1 MVWNTRKFMSKRSSA
16 FPRKGGCAPSPSS
29 GKTAAVSEID
39 RIKFIDR
46 APARVSAVLPMRY
59 TCVMGG
65 REKYLYFE
73 EERLRWF
80 VERERL

>member
-1 MVWNTRKFMSKRSSA
+1 
-16 FPRKGGCAPSPSS
+16 
-29 GKTAAVSEID
+29 
-39 RIKFIDR
+39 
-46 APARVSAVLPMRY
+46 MRY

-73 EERLRWF
+73 EDEQRWF